1 MTHPFHLAFPVT
13 DLRAAHRF
21 YVNLL
26 GALPGRST
34 GHWADFDLFGHQLS
48 AHQVAE
54 MPAPAGSSEV
64 DGKPVPIPHFGV
76 LLGWHEWEMLAVRL
90 TEAGVDFILP
100 PQVRFA
106 GQSGEQGTF
115 LVHDPAGNALEFK
128 AFRRAEEVFA

>member
-13 DLRAAHRF
+13 DLHAAHDF

-26 GALPGRST
+26 GADAGRRST
-34 GHWADFDLFGHQLS
+34 HWADFDLFGHQLS

-54 MPAPAGSSEV
+54 MPAPAGFSEV

-76 LLGWHEWEMLAVRL
+76 LLGWHEWERLAVRL
-90 TEAGVDFILP
+90 TEAGVHFIVV

-115 LVHDPAGNALEFK
+115 LVQDPAGNALEFK
-128 AFRRAEEVFA
+128 AFRRPEEVFA